1 MAGDRASAGLVDH
14 LAGRRVV
21 VCLGAGGVGKTTVS
35 AAVAVGLCAAGRR
48 VLCLT
53 IDPARRLADSLGVS
67 REDGGERE
75 IPADRLAAV
84 GVSGGGRLYVA
95 VLDAATTLEQVV
107 RRSAPD
113 EATARRVL
121 SNRLFGYLSGSLP
134 GMQEV
139 MALERLFAAR
149 EDPRFDVLVLDTPPT
164 AHALDFLDAPRRLVA
179 ALDSPLSRFLAEGPR
194 EGLAGAGGRSLRF
207 VLRRL
212 ARLAGP
218 GLFEEMSEF
227 LGDARTLLPGFR
239 ARALDVDAAL
249 RSAAVAF
256 VVVASVQP
264 PAIDE
269 AAFVHDRLGA
279 LGREGD
285 VVVVNRV
292 RLRVLREGE
301 SLEGHRLPAL
311 LAERLRDNLERHEQ
325 QAADDEAE
333 VRRLVRR
340 CGAHHRYYR
349 IPAFASDVR
358 DLAAV
363 AAAARVLFDPGAA
376 IEPEAGGRAEVDVG
390 RDGRDGPARTGP
402 S

>member
-1 MAGDRASAGLVDH
+1 MAVERAPGALAGRLS
-14 LAGRRVV
+14 GRRVV
-21 VCLGAGGVGKTTVS
+21 ACLGAGGVGKTTVS

-67 REDGGERE
+67 RNDGEERE
-75 IPADRLAAV
+75 IPAERLAAA
-84 GVSGGGRLYVA
+84 GVTGGGRLHVSL
-95 VLDAATTLEQVV
+95 LDAARTLEQMV

-113 EATARRVL
+113 ETAARRVL

-134 GMQEV
+134 GVQEV
-139 MALERLFAAR
+139 MAFERLFAAR
-149 EDPRFDVLVLDTPPT
+149 EDPRYDVVVLDTPPT

-179 ALDSPLSRFLAEGPR
+179 ALDSPLSRFLADGPR

-207 VLRRL
+207 ILRRL

-218 GLFEEMSEF
+218 GLLEEMSQL
-227 LGDARTLLPGFR
+227 LGDARTLLPGLR
-239 ARALDVDAAL
+239 ARALEMDAAL
-249 RSAAVAF
+249 RSDAVAF
-256 VVVASVQP
+256 VVVTSVQP
-264 PAIDE
+264 QAIDE

-292 RLRVLREGE
+292 RLRALRDGE
-301 SLEGHRLPAL
+301 DLEGHRLPAS
-311 LAERLRDNLERHEQ
+311 LAERLHRNLEEHERR
-325 QAADDEAE
+325 AAEDEAE
-333 VRRLVRR
+333 LRRLVRR
-340 CGAHHRYYR
+340 CGAHHHYYR

-363 AAAARVLFDPGAA
+363 AAVARVLFDPSAA
-376 IEPEAGGRAEVDVG
+376 IEPAAERG
-390 RDGRDGPARTGP
+390 
-402 S
+402 